1 IATTAN
7 TMGGK
12 AEKNT
17 YLGKI
22 VTEAVVRYT
31 ASVFYGED
39 VVGAA
44 EVADISPPLFRFC
57 FQSRRQRR
65 MRFP

>member
-1 IATTAN
+1 MSPIATTAN

-31 ASVFYGED
+31 ASVFLR
-39 VVGAA
+39 A
-44 EVADISPPLFRFC
+44 RT
-57 FQSRRQRR
+57 
-65 MRFP
+65 